1 MVVVKLSFIAI
12 LSVLFQNGSI
22 SCVERNDKKNSI
34 SLLSLSCTASFSTS
48 LKRVMRSRMNSMKF
62 QGRNEIK
69 AEEMP
74 T

>member
-12 LSVLFQNGSI
+12 LSVLFEMVVYLVLKETI
-22 SCVERNDKKNSI
+22 KKTR
-34 SLLSLSCTASFSTS
+34 LVCFLLSCTASFSTS
-48 LKRVMRSRMNSMKF
+48 LKRVMKSRMNSMKF